1 MRIVLSHAAGDGP
14 SHLPCDLD
22 GGEVRSGQ
30 IWHNSLVPLP
40 FNADGPTSLMLEDL
54 TGLTLEFAGRSV
66 TIESVGDAEYV
77 EDLPGDFVPPG
88 LD

>member
-1 MRIVLSHAAGDGP
+1 MAQL
-14 SHLPCDLD
+14 
-22 GGEVRSGQ
+22 
-30 IWHNSLVPLP
+30 
-40 FNADGPTSLMLEDL
+40 LEDL

-66 TIESVGDAEYV
+66 TIESVGEAEYV